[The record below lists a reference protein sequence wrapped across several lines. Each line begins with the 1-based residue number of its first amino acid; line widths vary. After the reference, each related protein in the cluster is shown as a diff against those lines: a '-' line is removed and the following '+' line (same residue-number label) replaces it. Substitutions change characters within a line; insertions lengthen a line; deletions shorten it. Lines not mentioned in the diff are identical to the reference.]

1 LSPSEIIYV
10 FRGGETGVYALTTDP
25 SGHILPTRLYP
36 QIRWWLER
44 RVTLQT
50 DKILPKPEI
59 AKTILT
65 AIAEN
70 GFYLTHRA
78 IDAELEF
85 DDAPPSASPE
95 TG

>member
-1 LSPSEIIYV
+1 
-10 FRGGETGVYALTTDP
+10 
-25 SGHILPTRLYP
+25 
-36 QIRWWLER
+36 
-44 RVTLQT
+44 VTLQT

-59 AKTILT
+59 AKTILA